1 MLSVSMEEKL
11 KLKKYYK
18 YPMTKKFY
26 LVIAFV
32 LIYSCIYSQD
42 HKFHLLISAGGN
54 ASQVNGD
61 KLAGFDKFG
70 LSLGA
75 GIRRNISQK
84 AGIQLEFLY
93 SEKGSRDVVS
103 PSNPIPDTLFQFN
116 YIDIPIVYTY
126 NVYPKLNVE
135 IGIFNSIR
143 TKASYSDFVNT
154 YDRENIIRS
163 TDHGVLGG
171 VNYQLFENLSVNARV
186 SQSIFDINASIDR
199 YFNLVTCFSIRYS
212 L

>member
-1 MLSVSMEEKL
+1 MKKISLIIVIIFLSN
-11 KLKKYYK
+11 
-18 YPMTKKFY
+18 
-26 LVIAFV
+26 
-32 LIYSCIYSQD
+32 YSFSQD
-42 HKFHLLISAGGN
+42 HKFHLLLSAGAN

-70 LSLGA
+70 LNMGA

-103 PSNPIPDTLFQFN
+103 PSNPVPDTLFQFN
-116 YIDIPIVYTY
+116 YVDIPIVYTY
-126 NVYPKLNVE
+126 QLYPKLNVE
-135 IGIFNSIR
+135 LGIFNSIR

-154 YDRENIIRS
+154 YDRESIIRS

-171 VNYQLFENLSVNARV
+171 VNYQLIEHLSINARV
-186 SQSIFDINASIDR
+186 SQSIFDINATIDR
-199 YFNLVTCFSIRYS
+199 YFNLVTSFSIRYS

>member
-1 MLSVSMEEKL
+1 M
-11 KLKKYYK
+11 KK
-18 YPMTKKFY
+18 
-26 LVIAFV
+26 IG
-32 LIYSCIYSQD
+32 LIITFIFICNSIFSQD
-42 HKFHLLISAGGN
+42 HKFHLILSAGAN

-70 LSLGA
+70 LNLGA

-135 IGIFNSIR
+135 LGIYNSIR

-154 YDRENIIRS
+154 YDRESIIRS

-171 VNYQLFENLSVNARV
+171 VNYQILEHLSINARV

-199 YFNLVTCFSIRYS
+199 YFNLVTSFSIRYS

>member
-1 MLSVSMEEKL
+1 MM
-11 KLKKYYK
+11 KKI
-18 YPMTKKFY
+18 F
-26 LVIAFV
+26 LVIAFIF
-32 LIYSCIYSQD
+32 IYNNIYSQD
-42 HKFHLLISAGGN
+42 HKFHLLLSAGAN

-70 LSLGA
+70 LNLGA

-135 IGIFNSIR
+135 LGIFNSIR

-154 YDRENIIRS
+154 YDRESIIRS
-163 TDHGVLGG
+163 TDHGVVGG
-171 VNYQLFENLSVNARV
+171 INYQLWEHLSINARM

-199 YFNLVTCFSIRYS
+199 YFNLVTSFSIRYS